1 MRRREMNKK
10 LIIVCLT
17 LVVAA
22 ISVPASA
29 APLNTPFLSVDLNG
43 GNGPTQPGW
52 TGWNF
57 ANPPGGNSFSTT
69 FSDGVSVTLS
79 SSPGSTGLLTR
90 DRGNPSPNTNNF
102 DAMYEDFVGAG
113 RNSSYGL
120 GWNALEFAFS
130 GLVASAQYEFTFFCF
145 DRSGAN
151 DTLDRWLMGTT
162 DPYTYIDPATGYAHS
177 YTPATVSNNFT
188 PYLATINPG
197 NGLWPSTPYQYS
209 ASFFAPTD
217 GNGNVTIYVWSDTV
231 SFSNSQTASIVDGF
245 QIGVPEP
252 ATIALLSLGGLA
264 LLRRKRA

>member
-1 MRRREMNKK
+1 MSKK
-10 LIIVCLT
+10 LIFVCLA
-17 LVVAA
+17 LAVAA

-29 APLNTPFLSVDLNG
+29 VPQNTPFLSVDLNG

-52 TGWNF
+52 TGWSF

-69 FSDGVSVTLS
+69 FSGGVSLTLS

-90 DRGNPSPNTNNF
+90 DRGNPSGNTLNF
-102 DAMYEDFVGAG
+102 DDMYEDFVGAT
-113 RNSSYGL
+113 RNSNYGL

-130 GLVASAQYEFTFFCF
+130 GLSSSTQYEFTFFCF
-145 DRSGAN
+145 DRNGAN
-151 DTLDRWLMGTT
+151 NNYYRWLMGTT
-162 DPYTYIDPATGYAHS
+162 DPYTYVDPATGNAHS
-177 YTPATVSNNFT
+177 YQPATVSNNFT

-209 ASFFAPTD
+209 ASFFAATD
-217 GNGNVTIYVWSDTV
+217 GNGNVTIYVWSDTT
-231 SFSNSQTASIVDGF
+231 SYSNQTASLVDGF

-264 LLRRKRA
+264 LLRRKRT